1 MASFES
7 VEQNA
12 YELVEHARVLL
23 EASGQPGSSEGVGR
37 ALASSEEALQLL
49 SATWYR
55 LAADASTAVA
65 GGDPVLSREEEA
77 SLLATLHDVAG
88 AFARCARECRRARS
102 TAGRLVEKRAQ
113 RETDLL
119 VHAVAR

>member
-7 VEQNA
+7 VEQSA
-12 YELVEHARVLL
+12 YELVEQARVLL
-23 EASGQPGSSEGVGR
+23 EAAGQPGSSEGVGR

-55 LAADASTAVA
+55 LAADASSAVA
-65 GGDPVLSREEEA
+65 AGDPALSREREA
-77 SLLATLHDVAG
+77 CLLATLHDVAG

-102 TAGRLVEKRAQ
+102 TSGRLLEKRAH

-119 VHAVAR
+119 VHAVAH

>member
-7 VEQNA
+7 VEENA
-12 YELVEHARVLL
+12 YELVEQARVLL
-23 EASGQPGSSEGVGR
+23 EASGQTGSSEGVGG

-55 LAADASTAVA
+55 LAADTSTAVTE
-65 GGDPVLSREEEA
+65 GDLALSREQEA
-77 SLLATLHDVAG
+77 SLLATLHEVAG

-102 TAGRLVEKRAQ
+102 TAGRLLEKRAQ
-113 RETDLL
+113 RETDVLA
-119 VHAVAR
+119 HAVAR

>member
-1 MASFES
+1 
-7 VEQNA
+7 
-12 YELVEHARVLL
+12 VLL

-65 GGDPVLSREEEA
+65 ERDPALSREQEA
-77 SLLATLHDVAG
+77 GLLATLHDVAG

-102 TAGRLVEKRAQ
+102 TAGHLLEKRAQ

-119 VHAVAR
+119 VHAVAH

>member
-12 YELVEHARVLL
+12 YELVEQARVLL
-23 EASGQPGSSEGVGR
+23 EAAGQPGSSDGVDR

-65 GGDPVLSREEEA
+65 EGDPALSREQEVG
-77 SLLATLHDVAG
+77 LLATLHDVAG
-88 AFARCARECRRARS
+88 AFARCARDCRRARP
-102 TAGRLVEKRAQ
+102 TAGRLLEKRAQ
-113 RETDLL
+113 RETDVL

>member
-7 VEQNA
+7 VEQSA
-12 YELVEHARVLL
+12 YELVEQARVLL

-65 GGDPVLSREEEA
+65 ERDPALSREQEA
-77 SLLATLHDVAG
+77 SLLATLHNAAG

-102 TAGRLVEKRAQ
+102 TTGRLLEKRAR

-119 VHAVAR
+119 VHAVAS

>member
-1 MASFES
+1 MASPES

-12 YELVEHARVLL
+12 YELVEQARVLL
-23 EASGQPGSSEGVGR
+23 EAAGQPGSSEGVGR

-55 LAADASTAVA
+55 LAADASTVVA
-65 GGDPVLSREEEA
+65 EGDPVLTREQEA
-77 SLLATLHDVAG
+77 SLLATLHDLAG
-88 AFARCARECRRARS
+88 AFARCARECRRAQR
-102 TAGRLVEKRAQ
+102 AGRLLEKRAQ
-113 RETDLL
+113 READVL